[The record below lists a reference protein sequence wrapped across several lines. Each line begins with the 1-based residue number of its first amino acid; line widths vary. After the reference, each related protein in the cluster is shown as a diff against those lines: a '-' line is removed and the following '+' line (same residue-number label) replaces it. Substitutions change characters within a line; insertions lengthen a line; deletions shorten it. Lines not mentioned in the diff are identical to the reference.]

1 MAIDDERIMLSNYR
15 WKLIDNTGHLLIGRT
30 RLNASVSRKQPKSD
44 WPLRYPKYPKNKLKS
59 ANMEQRPENQN
70 YDNWCSRQQKN
81 KPQVN
86 SILGREWTFVS
97 FSVIAMGKHLR
108 DKKVEWYRNIR
119 QFKGGLYY

>member
-1 MAIDDERIMLSNYR
+1 
-15 WKLIDNTGHLLIGRT
+15 
-30 RLNASVSRKQPKSD
+30 
-44 WPLRYPKYPKNKLKS
+44 
-59 ANMEQRPENQN
+59 MEQRPENQN

-97 FSVIAMGKHLR
+97 FSVIAMGKHLG